1 MNHLPIPPSPFGSI
15 QAQLDA
21 LAERTQALEDSAPN
35 SNIDG
40 RTYCSILNIQSMR
53 ARPGNQ
59 TEETQNNVIR
69 RVVHF
74 ENGVLIGGL
83 LSNTLNNHSDAGTIT
98 HTQNNPSPDSLM
110 ANYLQ
115 MGTRVDITFDN
126 GTTTNWHVSKDGS
139 VIFGS
144 QISSGVFAGGVV
156 SVGFVRNWMLIE
168 IDPLKSCDAED
179 E

>member
-1 MNHLPIPPSPFGSI
+1 MLTTDTGG
-15 QAQLDA
+15 
-21 LAERTQALEDSAPN
+21 
-35 SNIDG
+35 ID
-40 RTYCSILNIQSMR
+40 TL
-53 ARPGNQ
+53 
-59 TEETQNNVIR
+59 
-69 RVVHF
+69 F

-83 LSNTLNNHSDAGTIT
+83 LSNTLNNHSDVGTIT
-98 HTQNNPSPDSLM
+98 HTQNNPSPDPLM

-115 MGTRVDITFDN
+115 MGTKVDITFDN

-156 SVGFVRNWMLIE
+156 SVGFVRNWALIE
-168 IDPLKSCDAED
+168 IDPLDSCDAED